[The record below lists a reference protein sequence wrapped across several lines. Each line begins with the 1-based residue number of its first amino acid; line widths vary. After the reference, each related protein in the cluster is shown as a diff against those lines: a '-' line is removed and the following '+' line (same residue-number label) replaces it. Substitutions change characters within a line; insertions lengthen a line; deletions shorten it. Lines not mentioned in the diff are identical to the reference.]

1 MLSHTAQS
9 SSQQKNWDI
18 YAKNPKFLWGFNTPM
33 TKGKQLSIQSY
44 NDLSLQNKIFVSVEN
59 SLWSM
64 SI

>member
-44 NDLSLQNKIFVSVEN
+44 NDLSLQNKTFCEC
-59 SLWSM
+59 
-64 SI
+64 